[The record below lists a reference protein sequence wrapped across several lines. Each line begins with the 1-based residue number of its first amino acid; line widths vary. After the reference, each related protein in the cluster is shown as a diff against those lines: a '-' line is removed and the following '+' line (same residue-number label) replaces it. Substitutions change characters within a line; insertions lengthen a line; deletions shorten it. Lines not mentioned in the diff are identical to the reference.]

1 MTFMHTK
8 VDYEK
13 ATEAEAWVKEEVADQ
28 EVRYAKIDGEMDA
41 LKEKRAVWYEEF
53 LYRIQTK
60 GFSTD
65 GDMRQKI
72 KPEDVPVQPEGRKD
86 QVIWKYGENSIEEVE
101 GK

>member
-13 ATEAEAWVKEEVADQ
+13 APEVDAWMKEETAEQ

-53 LYRIQTK
+53 FHRIETK
-60 GFSTD
+60 GFNTD
-65 GDMRQKI
+65 GDMRTKI
-72 KPEDVPVQPEGRKD
+72 KPEDIPVKPEGRKD
-86 QVIWKYGENSIEEVE
+86 QVIWKYGEISTEEIE

>member
-13 ATEAEAWVKEEVADQ
+13 PAEADAWIKEETAEQ
-28 EVRYAKIDGEMDA
+28 ELRYAKIEGEMDA
-41 LKEKRAVWYEEF
+41 LKDKRAVWYEEF

-60 GFSTD
+60 GFNTD
-65 GDMRQKI
+65 GDMRMKI
-72 KPEDVPVQPEGRKD
+72 KPEDIPVKEEGRVD
-86 QVIWKYGENSIEEVE
+86 QVIWKYGEISIEEIE